1 MSTANVAKTKK
12 DTYEKWIASGDITCC
27 YMLVLMSNM
36 LRQKCQ
42 GMRTTVDIMASLKYA
57 LRDI

>member
-1 MSTANVAKTKK
+1 MANVAKAKK

-27 YMLVLMSNM
+27 YMLVLMSNV
-36 LRQKCQ
+36 LQQKCQ
-42 GMRTTVDIMASLKYA
+42 GMRITVDIMASLKHV